1 MKLTKFLPAAALLA
15 AFAFPAFAN
24 ENIPADYFGDSPVAI
39 KPGSGYDNPYALVSR
54 SSAEQDDV
62 DPTAK
67 YTPSPEDW
75 RDRNIYQLFTDRF
88 ATDGHCNLTELDY
101 NKHFFYKERCTM
113 GWKYSRNFHQG
124 GNWRG
129 LKDKIWYLK
138 DMGVTAVWI
147 SGVQMNSQA
156 ARFDGS
162 YEWRWTPYHQY
173 HVDNFFVC
181 EPASGTFQELKDL
194 IDELHANHIA
204 VILDVAPNHMSDKCG
219 RQGNNGA
226 DDKYYSDQRGGDWWG
241 SARGNAQK
249 HPYPF
254 DNLDRFHLNGTIQNW
269 DTSPE
274 NLKGQFKGTDDLMQ
288 EDAETSALLEKAF
301 KNLIDATDCDGFRV
315 DAIKHIPYDWCR
327 NWAQKMRDHAAWRG
341 KKNFLVFGELFS
353 YSHDAL
359 ADWCKD
365 AYGFNASLD
374 FPLMQAMNNAFGMG
388 YSGYQLGEE
397 MGYISSKYGKAADN
411 VIAFLDNHDVNRF
424 ACSFGGNNKENAV
437 RIMKPAMTFL
447 YLAPPIPLLYYGTE
461 HCFNQGGHGNGNN
474 NEKNGDENS
483 DYYNPDDSDWQR
495 ECMFDPDATWGA
507 AGFQPG
513 NAEGDMFDLQ
523 KLGDKTLYW
532 HIQWLNGLRNKSRA
546 LRRGGFAQRAYAGGQ
561 GLYAFTKWYGDEVAL
576 VLLNTADYEVRVS
589 DYNGGWLEVGIKNA
603 DFKEGG
609 EGESIGWSSD
619 SGWLNLSGV
628 TLEGKGS
635 KVYIGNF
642 VDNSAD
648 VGGSGG
654 GGGGS
659 SLWANG
665 THAWPTEA
673 TAADTIYINTQVGNE
688 ANVQNVKVIYG
699 VNNPE
704 GDWPFVE
711 MEKNTDWDPT
721 QEGGAWYHYELPASS
736 VSAGELQFAICVS
749 DGEKEF
755 WDNNGGTDYHV
766 TIAEAPETDEIKFQS
781 VVSSPVE
788 PVAGGTLKITAA
800 IASEPDTVVTGLV
813 CSVGYAI
820 DPKEGDVWPVFPMA
834 YASTYTN
841 VAKVSDTETTTNIWT
856 YFTHEIKDLPNGGTL
871 NYYLAAN
878 NDDEA
883 HPIYANNGGNN
894 YVVTI
899 KGVPAGL
906 TVTTPAT
913 AEAVADSAKYTLAGT
928 AGSDVTSDIA
938 WTNALTAKGGTFPAA
953 LAWTLPLDL
962 GTGENTV
969 TLSADTLV
977 ATVTTNA
984 ADTSADAAYDGG
996 DYNGKNG
1003 GTGFNAWTTSIPEP
1017 SYDEH
1022 GQAHA
1027 NGGCWTDGRGFGL
1040 WCNQWY
1046 NTAAKRFLK
1055 RALKAGDTFSV
1066 TFKNGNIAFPIE
1078 YWDDNEGVMK
1088 TNHPGC
1094 GFGLCNESDQD
1105 AGFRIWFNG
1114 GDPSYQTTA
1123 GDSGIGW
1130 TTNGIRISV
1139 TMTSDTAYTA
1149 TLTPIDGASV
1159 TLSGT
1164 FSSACNGFRFWSWSN
1179 KEDIQEN
1186 NYDVL
1191 VNDISLTESS
1201 TAPGTATA
1209 TVKLTYNGGEK
1220 ADPEIPLDMDAAPAV
1235 FASDG
1240 VSFAL
1245 PAGYGITKVLY
1256 ATNLLG
1262 SGDWDWEETEATV
1275 TTNQDHTVKITYPDV
1290 PNAIF
1295 GVWFEEK

>member
-1 MKLTKFLPAAALLA
+1 
-15 AFAFPAFAN
+15 
-24 ENIPADYFGDSPVAI
+24 
-39 KPGSGYDNPYALVSR
+39 
-54 SSAEQDDV
+54 
-62 DPTAK
+62 
-67 YTPSPEDW
+67 
-75 RDRNIYQLFTDRF
+75 
-88 ATDGHCNLTELDY
+88 
-101 NKHFFYKERCTM
+101 
-113 GWKYSRNFHQG
+113 
-124 GNWRG
+124 
-129 LKDKIWYLK
+129 
-138 DMGVTAVWI
+138 
-147 SGVQMNSQA
+147 
-156 ARFDGS
+156 
-162 YEWRWTPYHQY
+162 
-173 HVDNFFVC
+173 VDNFFVC
-181 EPASGTFQELKDL
+181 EPASGTFQELKEL

-226 DDKYYSDQRGGDWWG
+226 NDKYYSDQRDGDWWG
-241 SARGNAQK
+241 SAVGNAQK

-254 DNLDRFHLNGTIQNW
+254 NDLARFHLNGTIQNW

-288 EDAETSALLEKAF
+288 EDPETSALLEKAF

-315 DAIKHIPYDWCR
+315 DAIKHIDYNWCR
-327 NWAQKMRDHAAWRG
+327 DWAQKMRDHAAWRG

-353 YSHDAL
+353 YDHGALASWCHDA
-359 ADWCKD
+359 K
-365 AYGFNASLD
+365 GFNSSLD

-397 MGYISSKYGKAADN
+397 MGYISSKYGQAAQN

-424 ACSFGGNNKENAV
+424 ACMYGGGTKENAV
-437 RIMKPAMTFL
+437 RVMKPAMTFL

-461 HCFNQGGHGNGNN
+461 HCFNQGGHKNGDNN
-474 NEKNGDENS
+474 SKNGDENS

-495 ECMFDPDATWGA
+495 ECMFDPDAEWGA

-513 NAEGDMFDLQ
+513 NARGNMFDLAS
-523 KLGDKTLYW
+523 LGDKTLYW
-532 HIQWLNGLRNKSRA
+532 HIQWLNGMRNKSRA

-609 EGESIGWSSD
+609 DGESIGWSSD

-654 GGGGS
+654 GS
-659 SLWANG
+659 AVSLWANG

-673 TAADTIYINTQVGNE
+673 TAADTIYINTQVGNV
-688 ANVQNVKVIYG
+688 ANVKSVKVIYG

-704 GDWPFVE
+704 GAWPFVE
-711 MEKNTDWDPT
+711 MEPNTDWDPT
-721 QEGGAWYHYELPASS
+721 TEGGAWYHYELPASS
-736 VSAGELQFAICVS
+736 VSAGELQFAICVT
-749 DGEKEF
+749 DGEKEV
-755 WDNNGGTDYHV
+755 WDNNSGNDYHV
-766 TIAEAPETDEIKFQS
+766 TIAPAPETDEIKFQS
-781 VVSSPVE
+781 VVSSPTE
-788 PVAGGTLKITAA
+788 PVAGGALTITAA
-800 IASEPDTVVTGLV
+800 IASELDTVVTGLV

-820 DPKEGDVWPVFPMA
+820 DPKEGEAWPVFPMA

-841 VAKVSDTETTTNIWT
+841 VAKISETETATNIWT
-856 YFTHEIKDLPNGGTL
+856 YFTYEIKGLPNGGTL
-871 NYYLAAN
+871 KYYLTAN

-883 HPIYANNGGNN
+883 HPIYANNGGKD
-894 YVVTI
+894 YVVVI
-899 KGVPAGL
+899 QGVPAGL
-906 TVTTPAT
+906 TITTPAT
-913 AEAVADSAKYTLAGT
+913 AEAVSDNAKYTLAGT
-928 AGSDVTSDIA
+928 AGSDVTGETIS
-938 WTNALTAKGGTFPAA
+938 WTNALTAKGGTFPTA

-962 GTGENTV
+962 GTGENTI
-969 TLSADTLV
+969 TLSAASTV

-984 ADTSADAAYDGG
+984 ADSSADAAYDGG

-1017 SYDEH
+1017 SYDEQ
-1022 GQAHA
+1022 GQAHP

-1094 GFGLCNESDQD
+1094 GFGLCNETDQD

-1179 KEDIQEN
+1179 KEDIPEN

-1209 TVKLTYNGGEK
+1209 TVKLTYNGGAEK
-1220 ADPEIPLDMDAAPAV
+1220 IPAIPLDLDAAPAV
-1235 FASDG
+1235 FASDS

-1245 PAGYGITKVLY
+1245 PAGYDIARVRY
-1256 ATNLLG
+1256 ATELVDNGEGGKNWNWL
-1262 SGDWDWEETEATV
+1262 DTPVEVVTNADKTV
-1275 TTNQDHTVKITYPDV
+1275 SIVYPDV
-1290 PNAIF
+1290 PNAVF
-1295 GVWFEEK
+1295 GVYFEEK